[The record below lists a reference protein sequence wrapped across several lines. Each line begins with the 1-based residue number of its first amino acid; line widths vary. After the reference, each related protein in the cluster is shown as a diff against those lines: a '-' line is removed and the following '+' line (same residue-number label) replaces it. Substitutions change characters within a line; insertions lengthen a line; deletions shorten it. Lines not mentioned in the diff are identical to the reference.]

1 MNLLKQKTS
10 KLYYGKWPY
19 KIACYLPKSCM
30 IVRIG
35 PTKFRPWI
43 ELTSNYKHW
52 SLNQFVTTEMKES
65 LIRFLDHV
73 EPFLDKDLQVR
84 AEGAHFN
91 IFCRNTLLRD
101 RIVKALNEWITDVY
115 GPESDEELAFML
127 SNSNKKVVCNKLP
140 YDQYRYKVHIKESM
154 PVTNR
159 SQFLSWVLKYPDT
172 IHLSNSSRGWLNN
185 KMSWM
190 QAPFMY
196 VEDDKTLAMIGL
208 FLGHNIRKVEEFI
221 LRSSIVSV

>member
-1 MNLLKQKTS
+1 
-10 KLYYGKWPY
+10 
-19 KIACYLPKSCM
+19 
-30 IVRIG
+30 
-35 PTKFRPWI
+35 
-43 ELTSNYKHW
+43 
-52 SLNQFVTTEMKES
+52 MKES

-73 EPFLDKDLQVR
+73 EPFLDKDLQIR
-84 AEGAHFN
+84 TEGAHFN
-91 IFCRNTLLRD
+91 IFCRDTLLRD
-101 RIVKALNEWITDVY
+101 RIIKALNEWITDVY
-115 GPESDEELAFML
+115 EPESDEELAFIM
-127 SNSNKKVVCNKLP
+127 SNSNKKIVCNNLP
-140 YDQYRYKVHIKESM
+140 YEQYRYKVHIKESM